1 MNRINKKKLKT
12 IIFISNNFI
21 NKFFKFKKTYKV
33 FMSWSK
39 IYTRLFLVNSIL
51 SITLFLKK
59 KIKLNSIMKK
69 NIIHIIY

>member
-21 NKFFKFKKTYKV
+21 NKGFKFKKTYKV